1 MNDPTVDRHDFG
13 TEMQLA
19 RSRTQRVAYAL
30 LGHVFVTL
38 GAVGVVLPVLPTTPL
53 LLVAAACYARA
64 SPRFYNWLLNSRWF
78 GPIILD
84 WRQHR
89 AIRRRHKVTAIVL
102 IVATI
107 GSSVI
112 FVIPL
117 LAVKVLVA
125 AIGVA
130 VITFLIR
137 LPVRDPGG
145 ELQIRE

>member
-1 MNDPTVDRHDFG
+1 MNNPAGSRRDYS
-13 TEMQLA
+13 TEVQLA
-19 RSRTQRVAYAL
+19 RSRTQRL
-30 LGHVFVTL
+30 GFTFLGHVFVAL
-38 GAVGVVLPVLPTTPL
+38 GAVGVALPVLPTTPL
-53 LLVAAACYARA
+53 LLLAAACYARA
-64 SPRFYNWLLNSRWF
+64 SPRFYNRLLNSRWF

-145 ELQIRE
+145 E